1 MEQRAVSRNVQ
12 IYSNSNQNM
21 EGNFGKEESK
31 TEGKKQLKLKKIT
44 DLLAETL
51 DIRAFKADSSLNGL
65 QVEGSG
71 EVHKVTLSVDA
82 CETAIRRAKN
92 WGSQLLIVHHGIF
105 WNKMEPVTGIMAKR
119 IKLLLLNGISLYAAH
134 LPLDCHPSL
143 GNNARIA
150 SILGLKNTSP
160 FGEYAGIEI
169 GRCGTLAQAVSAKSF
184 SAKLRKSF
192 GTPVHSLLF
201 GKKRIKKIGIISGG
215 GASLL
220 PAAAQSGCDA
230 LLTGETSHSSY
241 HVARENK
248 INLFCAGHY
257 ATETPG
263 VKAVGSF
270 LEEELDLK
278 TRFADIPTGL

>member
-1 MEQRAVSRNVQ
+1 MSRNGR
-12 IYSNSNQNM
+12 ISSNSNQDTERNLKQK
-21 EGNFGKEESK
+21 GSK

-44 DLLAETL
+44 DLLDETL
-51 DIRAFKADSSLNGL
+51 DIRKFKADSSLNGL

-71 EVHKVTLSVDA
+71 DVHKVTLSVDA
-82 CETAIRRAKN
+82 CEAAIREAKN

-105 WNKMEPVTGIMAKR
+105 WNKMEPVTGIMANR
-119 IKLLLLNGISLYAAH
+119 IKLLLNNGISLYAAH

-143 GNNARIA
+143 GNNACIA
-150 SILGLKNTSP
+150 SILGLEDTFA
-160 FGEYAGIEI
+160 FGEYAGVEI
-169 GRCGTLAQAVSAKSF
+169 GRCGTLARAVSSKSF
-184 SAKLRKSF
+184 AAKIRKVF
-192 GTPVHSLLF
+192 GGPVNSLLF
-201 GKKRIKKIGIISGG
+201 GKKQIRKIGIVSGG

-220 PAAAQSGCDA
+220 QAAALSRCDA

-241 HVARENK
+241 HVARENR
-248 INLFCAGHY
+248 INLFFAGHY

-270 LEEELDLK
+270 LEERLGLK